1 VLWHEED
8 DVRVVGQK
16 ICPIMSGPRGMVL
29 CQGKHC
35 AAACPRTMPVRPT
48 GSVRSSRN
56 ARTEQDAGM
65 TSAFTPGGK
74 DHEDTSP
81 VSSYKPLVHSCSE
94 GVDHEDTIYAE

>member
-1 VLWHEED
+1 M
-8 DVRVVGQK
+8 RRT
-16 ICPIMSGPRGMVL
+16 MSGWWGRRSARSCQDPGGWSSARGSTVPL
-29 CQGKHC
+29 PAPG
-35 AAACPRTMPVRPT
+35 TMPVRPT